1 MTERTVVKFLNRKVV
16 GKILTNKKTFR
27 DIDISKI
34 VTNGTEVRSDQFPK
48 VQNEWSN
55 VDSNRPKGKNLLY
68 PRFSIHISGTF
79 MVQLKKRKQ
88 KDLNSFQWHYPY
100 EGASWFTCYW
110 HKSWV
115 WYLVRFNWYFSSYL
129 AFCLF
134 NVSLCIQSECGKM
147 WTRKNFVFGHFS
159 RSAGR
164 IKDDSF
170 KNLSYERIFSLHYAV
185 HKPLFSRVVFIFVY
199 RCLVTYISSVT
210 LTLRCC
216 GPICICGFAYPLRYF
231 IFRIPSWESAWWGRV
246 LIKAEGS

>member
-48 VQNEWSN
+48 VQNEWIN

-147 WTRKNFVFGHFS
+147 WTRRNFVFGHFS

-185 HKPLFSRVVFIFVY
+185 HKPLFSRVV
-199 RCLVTYISSVT
+199 LTYISSVT
-210 LTLRCC
+210 LTLRCR

-231 IFRIPSWESAWWGRV
+231 IFGYHLERV
-246 LIKAEGS
+246 RGEDVY